1 MSRARDDTHAGVR
14 SSRSARGRS
23 RRSTSAPAEQA
34 GRERILAVAIRSFSE
49 IGYDGTTTAGV
60 AREAGV
66 TQPLVHHHFGSKE
79 GLWRAAMEELFRD
92 VRTFTATR
100 EGPLEDRLLG
110 PIEEFV
116 RFVAVRP
123 QVTRV
128 VAREGAAPSWRL
140 THLVDRYLREPFRNV
155 VAAVGEGQ
163 RTGLIATDVRPELV
177 LFLIL
182 GAGSHLFDVT
192 ALARESVGVDADA
205 PATREDFV
213 RLLRE
218 VLRDGI
224 FREGAGAPPTSRPRP
239 AGSRRR

>member
-1 MSRARDDTHAGVR
+1 MPRRRVTTRTRRA
-14 SSRSARGRS
+14 
-23 RRSTSAPAEQA
+23 APAPVEQA

-49 IGYDGTTTAGV
+49 VGYDGTTTAAV

-66 TQPLVHHHFGSKE
+66 TQPLVHHHFGSKD

-92 VRTFTATR
+92 VRAFTAMQD
-100 EGPLEDRLLG
+100 GPLADRLLG
-110 PIEEFV
+110 PIERFV

-128 VAREGAAPSWRL
+128 VAREGAAPSKRL

-155 VAAVGEGQ
+155 VAAVSEGQ
-163 RTGLIATDVRPELV
+163 RAGLIATDVRPELV

-192 ALARESVGVDADA
+192 ALARESVGIDATA

-218 VLRDGI
+218 VLRGGI
-224 FREGAGAPPTSRPRP
+224 FRDGAGAKPTSPPRP